1 LRKPSSGGVISVQKG
16 IAQRQSRRL
25 CLFSTYDRD
34 GVVDPWVIHHV
45 RSIRELGFDV
55 VLISTSHKV
64 RSADLKHLQQMCRLV
79 VHRRNLGFDF
89 LSWKVG
95 IELTDGCSGYDRLL
109 LINDSMFGPFSDL
122 RPIFERFEASSAAF
136 CGLTESYEYERH
148 LQSYFL
154 YCKLDELPKDTW
166 KRFWAGV
173 RPIDDKQEFIRA
185 YEVGLSQQLIK
196 AGAEVFAYV
205 AAHEARS
212 AAIALGNNFQY
223 ADRLDR
229 DAYNA
234 TWFMWDI
241 LLTKFEFPYL
251 KRVIAERD
259 PLQSRRLHEW
269 RQLVAESAQATVVPL
284 IDNFL
289 WRMRNPPI
297 RVLIKRAFQ
306 WYSIRTRRAVSRL
319 SLT

>member
-1 LRKPSSGGVISVQKG
+1 VQTG
-16 IAQRQSRRL
+16 LPQGQSRRL

-34 GVVDPWVIHHV
+34 SVVDPWVLHHV
-45 RSIRELGFDV
+45 RCIRELGFDV
-55 VLISTSHKV
+55 VLISTSRKI
-64 RSADLKHLQQMCRLV
+64 RSSDAKALQGMCRLV
-79 VHRRNLGFDF
+79 VHRRNVGLDF
-89 LSWKVG
+89 LSWKAG
-95 IELTDGCSGYDRLL
+95 IELTDECSGYDRLL

-136 CGLTESYEYERH
+136 CGLTESYEYKRH

-154 YCKLDELPKDTW
+154 YLKLDKLPKETW

-173 RPIDDKQEFIRA
+173 RPIEDKQEFIRT
-185 YEVGLSQQLIK
+185 YEVGLSQQLIQ
-196 AGAEVFAYV
+196 AGAVAFAYV
-205 AAHEARS
+205 AAQEARS
-212 AAIALGNNFQY
+212 AADGLGNNFQY

-241 LLTKFEFPYL
+241 LLTQFEFPYL

-269 RQLVAESAQATVVPL
+269 RQLVSESARATVVPL

-289 WRMRNPPI
+289 WRMRHPPM
-297 RVLIKRAFQ
+297 RVLVKRALQ
-306 WYSIRTRRAVSRL
+306 WYSLRARRVVSRL